1 MGIVTCGSSLGGVVF
16 PFLVNRVIE
25 EVGFAGAMRY
35 TALFIG
41 ILLSVACVLVK
52 ARLPRKK
59 WNADLKWFD
68 LKLLMDRSFGL
79 YTLGAFLVMW
89 GLWAP
94 FDYISTFALSAG
106 FTPALSIDLISI
118 IK

>member
-1 MGIVTCGSSLGGVVF
+1 MF
-16 PFLVNRVIE
+16 PFFVNRVIE
-25 EVGFAGAMRY
+25 DVGFAGAMRY
-35 TALFIG
+35 AALLMG
-41 ILLSVACVLVK
+41 ILLAVACVLVK

-68 LKLLMDRSFGL
+68 FKLLTQKSFGL

-94 FDYISTFALSAG
+94 FDFISTFALSAG
-106 FTPALSIDLISI
+106 FTPALSIYLISI

>member
-1 MGIVTCGSSLGGVVF
+1 MF
-16 PFLVNRVIE
+16 PFFVNRVIE
-25 EVGFAGAMRY
+25 DVGFAGAMRY
-35 TALFIG
+35 AALLMG
-41 ILLSVACVLVK
+41 ILLAVACVLVK
-52 ARLPRKK
+52 ARLPRKR

-68 LKLLMDRSFGL
+68 FKLLRQKSFGL

-94 FDYISTFALSAG
+94 FDFISTFALSAG
-106 FTPALSIDLISI
+106 FTPALSIYLISI